1 MIVSIIVAMDRN
13 RGIGVENRL
22 PWHLPDDMKRFRELT
37 MGHHLVVG
45 RKTWESIGRPLPG
58 RRMIIL
64 TRDPAFKVNGCV
76 TAGSLIEAA
85 AIARSQDETEL
96 FIGGGADIYRQSI
109 QIADHIYLTLVD
121 AELDADAWFP
131 ELEPASWVE
140 ADSKHH
146 PADEKHQF
154 SFTFKTLVRNST
166 E

>member
-37 MGHHLVVG
+37 MDHHLVVG

-109 QIADHIYLTLVD
+109 QIADRIYLTLVD
-121 AELDADAWFP
+121 AELDADARFP
-131 ELEPASWVE
+131 ELDAVNWTETE
-140 ADSKHH
+140 LTHH

-154 SFTFKTLVRNST
+154 SFTFKTLVRSSL